1 MKILLLGDYSN
12 VHWTL
17 AEGLRDNGHSVTVVS
32 DGDSWK
38 GYKRDISL
46 KRYGNSKWNALQ
58 YLYKV
63 VTIVN
68 RLRGYD
74 VVQIIN
80 PIFLQLKAERIYPFY
95 HFLRKHNKSMFLGAF
110 GMDHYWV
117 KAGLDCETFK
127 YSDFNIG
134 KDTRCTEGE
143 NSIFIRD
150 WLNGAKGQ
158 LNQKIAYD
166 CDGIVSG
173 LYEYDRSYRPYFSD
187 KMCFIPF
194 PINSSSITKK
204 RRERHEKIRI
214 FIGIQRERH
223 RYKGTDIMLNAAKR
237 VVQQYPSLCELICV
251 ESVPYEKY
259 QSLMDASDILL
270 DQLYSYTP
278 AMNALLAMAKGL
290 VVVGGGEP
298 ENYTILNEKELH
310 PIINVFPSEES
321 VYEALSNLIK
331 RPERIPILSDQSI
344 EYVKKHHDHHKVSL
358 QYLDFW
364 QKQILNKNEQ

>member
-17 AEGLRDNGHSVTVVS
+17 AEGLRNKGHFVTVVS

-46 KRYGNSKWNALQ
+46 KRNGISKWETLQ
-58 YLYKV
+58 YLYRV
-63 VTIVN
+63 VTTVN

-74 VVQIIN
+74 IVQLIN

-95 HFLRKHNKSMFLGAF
+95 HFLRKYNKSMFLGAF

-117 KAGLDCETFK
+117 KTGLDCRTFK

-134 KDTRCTEGE
+134 KRARSTDGE
-143 NSIFIRD
+143 NNIFIQD
-150 WLNGAKGQ
+150 WLNGSKGKLNKEIAK
-158 LNQKIAYD
+158 D
-166 CDGIVSG
+166 CDGIISG
-173 LYEYDRSYRPYFSD
+173 LYEYDRSYRPYFPE
-187 KMCFIPF
+187 KTQFIPF
-194 PINSSSITKK
+194 PINFSSITPKEK
-204 RRERHEKIRI
+204 ERHEKVRI
-214 FIGIQRERH
+214 FIGIQRKRH
-223 RYKGTDIMLNAAKR
+223 LYKGTDIMLKAAKR
-237 VVQQYPSLCELICV
+237 IIQQYPSLCELICV
-251 ESVPYEKY
+251 ESVPFEKY
-259 QSLMDASDILL
+259 QSLMNSSDILL

-298 ENYTILNEKELH
+298 ENYSILHEKDLH
-310 PIINVFPSEES
+310 PIINVYPSEDS
-321 VYEALSNLIK
+321 VYEALYKLIK
-331 RPERIPILSDQSI
+331 NPEQISILSSQSI
-344 EYVKKHHDHHKVSL
+344 EYVKKHHDHHKVAL

-364 QKQILNKNEQ
+364 KKQTLNKNAQ